1 MEDDMTATRLIPAI
15 ALGALFAT
23 HSDAFEAHVLSH
35 HGDWTVH
42 AEVYDD
48 GKMGCA
54 AYVDNH
60 DSRLDLTMTNRG
72 EMQLYVIYDNS
83 GTDVIGAYSIDF
95 VIEGVKRWQL
105 SNMYFTEVGARF
117 EFATPSDAVEF
128 MVDVQRGQ
136 TIKITAPD
144 RNKALS
150 TWSLNG
156 SRAAIDGLFDCFR
169 KISGVGA

>member
-1 MEDDMTATRLIPAI
+1 MTAYRLIPAL
-15 ALGALFAT
+15 ALGAFFAT
-23 HSDAFEAHVLSH
+23 QSDAYEAHVLSH

-60 DSRLDLTMTNRG
+60 DSRFDLTITNRG
-72 EMQLYVIYDNS
+72 EMQLFVLYDNA
-83 GTDVIGAYSIDF
+83 GTDLKGAYSLDF

-105 SNMYFTEVGARF
+105 SNVYFSEAGATF
-117 EFATPSDAVEF
+117 EFGAPADAVEF
-128 MVDVQRGQ
+128 MMDVQRGASM
-136 TIKITAPD
+136 KITAPD
-144 RNKALS
+144 RHKALS
-150 TWSLNG
+150 TWSLRG
-156 SRAAIDGLFDCFR
+156 SRDAIDGLFDCYR